1 MSARTGGNKGAFAT
15 HSWLVLKPENA
26 AHYDRYE
33 VVGWG
38 RPVRHNAYDA
48 DGRWYSNNPKI
59 EKLIEGDN
67 AAKLIPEIKQAIAN
81 YRWQNHGDYT
91 IWPGPN
97 SNTFVA
103 SIIRTVDG
111 FDAATPSTAIGRDY
125 PDDGKWFR
133 FDQTGTLRLS
143 AGGYAGL
150 VVGMEEGL
158 ELNFMGLVVGFNPAK
173 LEIKIPGFGSYRL

>member
-1 MSARTGGNKGAFAT
+1 MSARTGRYKGAFAT
-15 HSWLVLKPENA
+15 HSWLVLKPEDA
-26 AHYDRYE
+26 SRYDRYE

-48 DGRWYSNNPKI
+48 DGRWYSNSPKV
-59 EKLIEGDN
+59 EKLIEGDK
-67 AAKLIPEIKQAIAN
+67 AAKLIPDIEQAIAK
-81 YRWQNHGDYT
+81 YRWQNNGDYK

-111 FDAATPSTAIGRDY
+111 FDASTPSTAIGRDY
-125 PDDGKWFR
+125 PDDGNWIR
-133 FDQTGTLRLS
+133 YDQTGALRLS

-150 VVGMEEGL
+150 VVGMEDGL
-158 ELNFMGLVVGFNPAK
+158 ELNFLGLVVGINPAK